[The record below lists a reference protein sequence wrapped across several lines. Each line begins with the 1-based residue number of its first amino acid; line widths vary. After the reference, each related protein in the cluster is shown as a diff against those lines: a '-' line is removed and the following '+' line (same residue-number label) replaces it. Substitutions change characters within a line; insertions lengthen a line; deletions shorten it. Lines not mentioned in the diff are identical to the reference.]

1 MTLVLEPWGHEVC
14 LTQGDWVCIKLES
27 HLEGEPEVIF
37 EDGYVLVYAW
47 WGCQLRFEINGEP
60 QVEYPNVPSQIP
72 IPLPPV

>member
-37 EDGYVLVYAW
+37 EEWICLGLRLVGLSAS
-47 WGCQLRFEINGEP
+47 L
-60 QVEYPNVPSQIP
+60 
-72 IPLPPV
+72 